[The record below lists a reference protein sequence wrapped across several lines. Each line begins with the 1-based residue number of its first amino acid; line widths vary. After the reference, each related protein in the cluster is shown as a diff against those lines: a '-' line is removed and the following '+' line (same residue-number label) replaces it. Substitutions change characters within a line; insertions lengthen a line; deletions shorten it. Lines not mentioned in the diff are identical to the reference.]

1 MERNYKL
8 DVIDGRVIFYLGP
21 SLNFCYIINEHR
33 VWYVRVTDISSN
45 VLTSLPSNIMNDG
58 HLSLYSR
65 EMIFKFIF
73 NHAPFS
79 KLEIDSLPEW
89 FIEEYILR
97 SLGE

>member
-8 DVIDGRVIFYLGP
+8 DVIDGHVIFHLEP
-21 SLNFCYIINEHR
+21 PLKFCYILNKHK
-33 VWYVRVTDISSN
+33 VWYVRVPDISSEA
-45 VLTSLPSNIMNDG
+45 LTTIPSNIMSDD

-73 NHAPFS
+73 NRAPFS

-89 FIEEYILR
+89 FIEEYVLR
-97 SLGE
+97 SLEE